1 MEKTVNSDLH
11 LGQYWRIDIV
21 CDPELRDEV
30 EQYFS
35 RHDVGFS
42 KIEVFSVENPY
53 KLALF
58 FDFAKK
64 GVEVAKAIMGLLDR
78 NDIEITMYRA
88 TDSSPQSVK
97 ASNCVSLKT

>member
-35 RHDVGFS
+35 LHDVGFS
-42 KIEVFSVENPY
+42 KIEVFPSKIHIN
-53 KLALF
+53 
-58 FDFAKK
+58 
-64 GVEVAKAIMGLLDR
+64 LLCSLISR
-78 NDIEITMYRA
+78 RRVWRLQKPLW
-88 TDSSPQSVK
+88 DS
-97 ASNCVSLKT
+97 

>member
-35 RHDVGFS
+35 LHDVGFS
-42 KIEVFSVENPY
+42 KIEVFFRRKS
-53 KLALF
+53 
-58 FDFAKK
+58 
-64 GVEVAKAIMGLLDR
+64 I
-78 NDIEITMYRA
+78 
-88 TDSSPQSVK
+88 
-97 ASNCVSLKT
+97 